1 MSTAEIAHAKGRS
14 SYRWIVAGMIFSIYT
29 IAAADR
35 ANLGVALPFIRQEF
49 AMSNAEAGGLM
60 SLFLLAYALAQ
71 IPAGLAFSRFGVSR
85 ILPSAMVMTSVL
97 TGLVGT
103 AGSLIALKIYRFGLG
118 LAEGPLPISM
128 TTTINNWFPA
138 REKGIASGIFLS
150 AVKFGPVI
158 VPPLCAVIISVWGW
172 REVFYFF
179 AVPGILLSVA
189 WYFLITDHP
198 SKSRFVNQAELDYI
212 ADEGAADDASKVAAS
227 GVQKGAGKGFRR
239 LDFFIR
245 RREVSPLE
253 TKRQV
258 FGSWLIW
265 GSAASYCFQL
275 GVSSVLL
282 SWIPTYLITVKGFS
296 VMNMG
301 LVSAAPWVGAV
312 LGNLLG
318 GYFSDRLLDG
328 RRKPGML
335 FSALGTSVMM
345 YLLINSPAEPFAYG
359 LLLMATGAVLSIGF
373 SSYMAYPMAVATK
386 QTFPVAN
393 SIVNMVGQLGA
404 AATPFLTGL
413 LLDSYG
419 WNYVF
424 TYLAIGSFVS
434 FVLLLTIVEPVPKA
448 KRT

>member
-1 MSTAEIAHAKGRS
+1 MAISEIAKPMTRTG
-14 SYRWIVAGMIFSIYT
+14 YRWAVAGLIFVIYT

-35 ANLGVALPFIRQEF
+35 ANLGVAMPFIRKEF
-49 AMSNAEAGGLM
+49 DMTNAEAGGLM

-71 IPAGLAFSRFGVSR
+71 IPAGFAFARIGVSK
-85 ILPSAMVMTSVL
+85 ILPGAMILTSIL

-103 AGSLIALKIYRFGLG
+103 AGSLLALKIYRFGLG

-128 TTTINNWFPA
+128 TSTINNWFPA

-158 VPPLCAVIISVWGW
+158 VPPLCAIIISVWGW
-172 REVFYFF
+172 REIFFFF
-179 AVPGILLSVA
+179 AVPGIILSGV
-189 WYFLITDHP
+189 WYFLVADHP
-198 SKSRFVNQAELDYI
+198 SKSRFVNKAELDYI
-212 ADEGAADDASKVAAS
+212 LDEGEQVQAAAASASKPSPRWIKKLDVFIKRRAETPLAS
-227 GVQKGAGKGFRR
+227 N
-239 LDFFIR
+239 
-245 RREVSPLE
+245 
-253 TKRQV
+253 RQV
-258 FGSWLIW
+258 FKSWNIW
-265 GSAASYCFQL
+265 GCATSYCFQL

-282 SWIPTYLITVKGFS
+282 TWIPTYLMTVKGFS

-318 GYFSDRLLDG
+318 GYFSDRFLGG

-335 FSALGTSVMM
+335 LSALGTSLMM
-345 YLLINSPAEPFAYG
+345 YLLINSPAEPLSYG
-359 LLLMATGAVLSIGF
+359 LLLMLTGVVLSLGF
-373 SSYMAYPMAVATK
+373 SSYMSYPMGLASKT
-386 QTFPVAN
+386 TFPIAN
-393 SIVNMVGQLGA
+393 AIVNMVGQLGA

-424 TYLAIGSFVS
+424 GFLAIGSFTS
-434 FVLLLTIVEPVPKA
+434 FVLLLTIAEPIPNKE
-448 KRT
+448 RG